1 MTAITEIKP
10 AASTIEVLIV
20 DDIDANRAVMTRR
33 LEMMSYSVSSVE
45 SGAEALLHLSHTKPD
60 MILLDYMMPQ
70 MNGIDVLHRVRSNPE
85 TQKLP
90 VIMVTARA
98 ESEATVEA
106 LRAGADDFVTKPI
119 DYEVL
124 KARIE
129 SHISRKCNASDLEH
143 ENEALDERATMRS
156 LVVADLEQDLR
167 QEIEKRAEL
176 EEKLA
181 SLSVDQCSGDRG
193 GDHAGRLTKLLE
205 QIESK
210 HSALSS
216 AVSQN
221 QIPPLLDVLEVR
233 KLISEAVQVL
243 NK

>member
-1 MTAITEIKP
+1 MTAITNIP
-10 AASTIEVLIV
+10 TSAPSIEVLIV

-33 LEMMSYSVSSVE
+33 LEMMSYCVNSVE
-45 SGAEALLHLSHTKPD
+45 SGAEALKHLSHSKPD

-70 MNGIDVLHRVRSNPE
+70 MNWIEVLHRLRSNPE
-85 TQKLP
+85 TKGLP

-119 DYEVL
+119 DYDVL

-129 SHISRKCNASDLEH
+129 SHVSRKCNASDLKH

-167 QEIEKRAEL
+167 QEIEKRVEL

-181 SLSVDQCSGDRG
+181 SISEDQRAVGSSIDEG
-193 GDHAGRLTKLLE
+193 AGLKVLLDE
-205 QIESK
+205 IAVK
-210 HSALSS
+210 HTALFT

-221 QIPPLLDVLEVR
+221 RMPTLLEMVEVR
-233 KLISEAVQVL
+233 KLI
-243 NK
+243 NKAQDALT

>member
-1 MTAITEIKP
+1 MTAITNIP
-10 AASTIEVLIV
+10 TSAPSIEVLIV

-33 LEMMSYSVSSVE
+33 LEMMSYCVSSVE
-45 SGAEALLHLSHTKPD
+45 SGAEALKHLSHSKPD

-70 MNGIDVLHRVRSNPE
+70 MNWIEVLHRLRSNPE
-85 TQKLP
+85 TKGLP

-119 DYEVL
+119 DYDVL

-129 SHISRKCNASDLEH
+129 SHVSRKCNASDLKH

-167 QEIEKRAEL
+167 QEIEKRVEL

-181 SLSVDQCSGDRG
+181 SISEDQRAVGSSIDEG
-193 GDHAGRLTKLLE
+193 AGLKVLLDE
-205 QIESK
+205 IAVK
-210 HSALSS
+210 HTALFT

-221 QIPPLLDVLEVR
+221 RMPTLLEMVEVR
-233 KLISEAVQVL
+233 KLI
-243 NK
+243 NKAQDALT